1 MAVKKVI
8 IVGGGNAG
16 MQAADSMRR
25 SGYEGTID
33 LFCDEQHLPYQRPP
47 LSKKYLEGELKT
59 ERLFLRPSTF
69 YETKQIN
76 VHSGVSVES
85 INRDEKTVLASDGQE
100 YAYDKLVLATGAR
113 VRTLPGTEESMG
125 LQYIRGIDD
134 IESLK
139 ERLEGAPKR
148 VVLVGGGFIGL
159 ETAATLNTLGHSV
172 TVIEAM
178 PTIMPG
184 LVAPELAGYIRGKH
198 GERGTKIIENTP
210 VQEIVYSDSLYTV
223 VLADGARL
231 EADIVIVGIGVIPNT
246 EIAEAAGIRC
256 DRGILVD
263 AHACTNDPDI
273 YAVGDCA
280 NGMHM
285 RFGVHTRLESVQN
298 AVDQATVAG
307 KVIAGEEVSHD
318 ALPWFWSDQY
328 DMKLQMAGLSRGYD
342 DSVVR
347 GDITG
352 GKFSICYFK
361 DDQLIAVD
369 SLNAVPDHMAA
380 RRLLT
385 AGIAVTREQC
395 ADAETP
401 MKTYLA

>member
-1 MAVKKVI
+1 MAVTKVI

-16 MQAADSMRR
+16 MQVADSVRR

-33 LFCDEQHLPYQRPP
+33 LFCEEQHLPYQRPP

-59 ERLFLRPSTF
+59 ERLFLRPPTF

-76 VHSGVSVES
+76 VHSGIAIKA
-85 INRDEKTVLASDGQE
+85 INRDKKTVLATDGQE
-100 YAYDKLVLATGAR
+100 HTYDKLVLATGAR
-113 VRTLPGTEESMG
+113 VRALPGASESMG
-125 LQYIRGIDD
+125 LQYIRSIDD

-139 ERLEGAPKR
+139 ERLAGAPKR
-148 VVLVGGGFIGL
+148 IVLVGGGFIGL

-198 GERGTKIIENTP
+198 SERGTKIIENTP
-210 VQEIVYSDSLYTV
+210 VQEIAYDNGLYSVT
-223 VLADGARL
+223 LADETCL
-231 EADIVIVGIGVIPNT
+231 QADVVIVGIGVIPNS
-246 EIAEAAGIRC
+246 EIAAAAGIEC

-285 RFGVHTRLESVQN
+285 RFGAHTRLESVQN

-307 KVIAGEEVSHD
+307 KTIAGEEVCHD

-342 DSVVR
+342 DSLVR
-347 GDITG
+347 GDMAS

-361 DDQLIAVD
+361 GDQLIAVD

-385 AGIAVTREQC
+385 AGITVMREQC

-401 MKTYLA
+401 LKTYLS